1 MTEEEILELVR
12 KELLKIFEDA
22 NDRSREGKGG
32 FGTSTTDMLDGKGTL
47 TEYLIQVVQERLAS
61 QSKISNKRTKGT
73 GAKEKKAKEKAISRW
88 EGEGG
93 AMRPPQKA
101 AKRGRKK

>member
-1 MTEEEILELVR
+1 VTEEETLELIR

-22 NDRSREGKGG
+22 NNRIRKRSSG
-32 FGTSTTDMLDGKGTL
+32 FGTSTTDMLTGKGTP
-47 TEYLIQVVQERLAS
+47 TEYLIQVVQERLAN
-61 QSKISNKRTKGT
+61 QRTTSDKKT
-73 GAKEKKAKEKAISRW
+73 KEKEAKEKAISRW